1 MAFVELELKTPTCG
15 MNPPPG
21 YIAAALGI
29 NLPQENC
36 RQIRRS
42 EGDRHIGLHWQVDV
56 EEITRYIELPFAK
69 SPKLRRVMAVI
80 VADAILSARKKPP
93 VSGYIIHAEKGWWQE
108 ASRYF
113 GTDFSY
119 TTVVTAVD
127 ALLTAGILIDHDLRP
142 PSPATGIQSSYRPSP
157 WLESVNLSK
166 VRQHP
171 GELIR
176 LKNTAKVLVDYK
188 DTERTHRERKF
199 LEKINRMYENADIRL
214 DSPNAA
220 CDGDLIHFAEHTVDT
235 SKRSLYRVYNN
246 SSWTAGGRFYGPW
259 WQSCPSDDRK
269 HILIDGERTEEKD
282 FPALHPKLL
291 YAYANEALDGDAY
304 TLPGWERKI
313 CKRAFNV
320 LLNAG
325 DLPAAEGAM
334 LEHVGGCKL
343 AARQL
348 IDDIKARHPKVRQ
361 YFHTGI
367 GLWLQN
373 IDAGMCR
380 TILSEMCIK
389 KGILV
394 LPVHDSFIV
403 PHRSVDDLNK
413 VRWAAFDRAVSTV
426 ANK

>member
-1 MAFVELELKTPTCG
+1 MAFIDLESKTPTRE
-15 MNPPPG
+15 MNSSPG
-21 YIAAALGI
+21 HIAAALGT

-36 RQIRRS
+36 RQTGRS
-42 EGDRHIGLHWQVDV
+42 ESDRHIGLHWQVDV
-56 EEITRYIELPFAK
+56 AEITQYIELPFAK

-80 VADAILSARKKPP
+80 VADAILSARKTP
-93 VSGYIIHAEKGWWQE
+93 GQRIHYSRRKGWWQQ

-127 ALLTAGILIDHDLRP
+127 ALLTVGILINHDLRP
-142 PSPATGIQSSYRPSP
+142 PSLATGIQSSYRPSP
-157 WLESVNLSK
+157 WLESIKLSK
-166 VRQHP
+166 VRRHP

-188 DTERTHRERKF
+188 DTERTHRERRF
-199 LEKINRMYENADIRL
+199 LQKINRMYENADITL
-214 DSPNAA
+214 DSPNAVY
-220 CDGDLIHFAEHTVDT
+220 DGDLIHFTDHTVDS

-246 SSWTAGGRFYGPW
+246 MSWTAGGRFYGPW

-269 HILIDGERTEEKD
+269 HILIDGDRTEEKD

-291 YAYANEALDGDAY
+291 YAYAGEALVGDAY

-320 LLNAG
+320 LLNAS
-325 DLPAAEGAM
+325 DLHAAEGA
-334 LEHVGGCKL
+334 LLDHVDGCKI

-348 IDDIKARHPKVRQ
+348 IDDIKARHPKVQQ

-373 IDAGMCR
+373 VDASMCR
-380 TILSEMCIK
+380 SILSEMCIK

-403 PHRSVDDLNK
+403 PHWAVDDLDK
-413 VRWAAFDRAVSTV
+413 VRWTVFDRAVLTV